1 MTNKSKLIRKD
12 NWKVGWSSQL
22 PKLQLKKK
30 WYLKRNKVK
39 ARANMPTWIL
49 IHKLLI
55 KSKAFNIL
63 KKVKDKK
70 SIHNHSNNRI
80 PLSQMTILI

>member
-1 MTNKSKLIRKD
+1 
-12 NWKVGWSSQL
+12 
-22 PKLQLKKK
+22 
-30 WYLKRNKVK
+30 
-39 ARANMPTWIL
+39 MPTWIL

-70 SIHNHSNNRI
+70 SIHNPSNNQI